1 MTTPSISG
9 TSAAT
14 SSNSP
19 SAGLPRGS
27 VVAIVTPMN
36 PQGDIIWSEFESLV
50 KWHIASGTQGIVV
63 SGTTGECATFSIE
76 EQAQIIKKAVDV
88 AQGRISIIAGTG
100 SNCTKES
107 IELSLAAVE
116 AGADATLT
124 VVPYYNKPS
133 QEGMYQHFLAQAEA
147 ANIPQILYNV
157 PGRCGADLSNE
168 TVLRLAQHKNIVGL
182 KDATG
187 DLSRVHHLVSDIASS
202 NLNKEFLLYS
212 GDDMTSLAFM
222 HLGGHG
228 TISVV
233 ANVKPSEIAQMCQLA
248 AQGQWAE
255 AAVIDQSLRF
265 WHKNLFIE
273 SSPAP
278 TKYAL
283 WKLNKLE
290 SPDLR
295 LPLVRLSEPCA
306 RVLDQEL

>member
-1 MTTPSISG
+1 MTSQGIGSIPTKTSHSS
-9 TSAAT
+9 SAA
-14 SSNSP
+14 
-19 SAGLPRGS
+19 LPRGS

-36 PQGDIIWSEFESLV
+36 AQGEIVWSEFKNLIE
-50 KWHIASGTQGIVV
+50 WHIESKTQGIVV
-63 SGTTGECATFSIE
+63 TGTTGECATFSIE
-76 EQAQIIKKAVDV
+76 EQAQIIRVAVEV
-88 AQGRISIIAGTG
+88 SKGRIPIIAGTG
-100 SNCTKES
+100 SNCTAES
-107 IELSLAAVE
+107 IELTLAAVE

-133 QEGMYQHFLAQAEA
+133 QEGMYQHFIAQAEA
-147 ANIPQILYNV
+147 ADIPQILYNV
-157 PGRCGADLSNE
+157 PGRSGCDLANE
-168 TVLRLAQHKNIVGL
+168 TVLRLAKHKNIVGL

-187 DLSRVHHLVSDIASS
+187 DLGRVHHLVSDLAAL
-202 NLNKEFLLYS
+202 NLSDEFILYS
-212 GDDMTSLAFM
+212 GDDMTSLPFI

-228 TISVV
+228 CISVT
-233 ANVKPSEIAQMCQLA
+233 ANVKPSEMSQMCQLA

-255 AAVIDQSLRF
+255 AARIDQSLRF

-278 TKYAL
+278 AKYAL

-295 LPLVRLSEPCA
+295 LPLVRLSDPCA